1 VSVALAP
8 PAETRLVEMVFPQHT
23 NHRGT
28 LFGGHALR
36 MMDTAAF
43 VAATRHTREAMVTVG
58 VADVAYTAPVE
69 HGQIVEILAQI
80 VDSGRTSVT
89 VEVTM
94 IGEALLDGE
103 RRHCGRGRFTFVA
116 VDAEGRPTPIPRAA
130 PRLTPRPVRR
140 RRSRGG

>member
-1 VSVALAP
+1 MSVALAP

-69 HGQIVEILAQI
+69 HGQIVEILAEI

-116 VDAEGRPTPIPRAA
+116 VDAEGRPTPIRAPPPA
-130 PRLTPRPVRR
+130 DPPPGRR